1 MKSLSLFILPVLLLT
16 ACGNGNNG
24 SDAYGNFEATE
35 VTISSQGNG
44 ELVSFKLD
52 EGDNLKPGEAIGQ
65 IDTLQLF
72 YKKEQLQAAIKA
84 LYAKTI
90 SIPSQINVLKEKLN
104 VLNVDK
110 NRIVSMMKDSAATQK
125 QYDDIQGQI
134 EITQKDL
141 AATRERLG
149 VSNQGIVSEVKPLN
163 AQIDQI
169 EDQIRRCSIVNPVN
183 GTVLA
188 KYAEQNEITGPG
200 KPLYKIADLSVL
212 YLRAYVAGDQLDD
225 IKIGQKVKVLIDKDK
240 DSFHSYDGEISWI
253 SDKSEFTPK
262 IVQTKEER
270 VNLVYAIKVK
280 VVNDGKIKIG
290 MPGEVKF

>member
-1 MKSLSLFILPVLLLT
+1 MKSIHLLILPVLLLT

-44 ELVSFKLD
+44 ELISFRPD
-52 EGDNLKPGEAIGQ
+52 EGDNLKAGDTVGQ
-65 IDTLQLF
+65 IDTLQLY
-72 YKKEQLQAAIKA
+72 YKKAQLKAAIQA

-90 SIPSQINVLKEKLN
+90 NIPTQVNVLNEKLN

-110 NRIVSMMKDSAATQK
+110 NRIVSMLKDSAATQK
-125 QYDDIQGQI
+125 QFDDIQGQI

-149 VSNQGIVSEVKPLN
+149 VTNQGLVSEVKPLN

-188 KYAEQNEITGPG
+188 KYAEQNEITGSG
-200 KPLYKIADLSVL
+200 KPLYKIADLTVL

-240 DSFHSYDGEISWI
+240 DSFHTYDGEITWI
-253 SDKSEFTPK
+253 SGKSEFTPK

-280 VVNDGKIKIG
+280 VANDGKIKIG

>member
-1 MKSLSLFILPVLLLT
+1 MKSNYLFILPLILL
-16 ACGNGNNG
+16 ASCNHGNDG

-52 EGDNLKPGEAIGQ
+52 EGDDLTPDEVVGQ
-65 IDTLQLF
+65 IDTLQLYF
-72 YKKEQLQAAIKA
+72 KKEQLQASVKA
-84 LYAKTI
+84 LHAKTI
-90 SIPSQINVLKEKLN
+90 DIPSQINVLNEKLR
-104 VLNVDK
+104 VLEVDK
-110 NRIVSMMKDSAATQK
+110 NRIVNMMKDSAATQK

-141 AATRERLG
+141 AANQERLG
-149 VSNQGIVSEVKPLN
+149 VSNQGLLSEVKPLQ

-169 EDQIRRCSIVNPVN
+169 EDQIRRCRVVNPVN

-188 KYAEQNEITGPG
+188 KYAEQNEITGSG
-200 KPLYKIADLSVL
+200 KPLYKIADLAVI
-212 YLRAYVAGDQLDD
+212 YLRAYIAGDQLDD
-225 IKIGQKVKVLIDKDK
+225 IRIGQKVKVLVDKDK
-240 DSFHSYDGEISWI
+240 DSFHTYDGEISWI